1 MTLRVAT
8 WNIREASAAA
18 SDDPFDPWEFVK
30 DLNLDVLA
38 MQEVPFDDGR
48 SSKVLAAMRSLAG
61 LRSASALPL
70 HPSGFGA
77 SMSGLATLARHPQSE
92 PTNSFFDPEG
102 QAIVVDGRLENVH
115 NKAISRVTCFT
126 PLGAVVL
133 FNLHLFPFQ
142 RMGLAASHER
152 FESVWRMVRGQLEAS
167 KDLPTVVFG
176 DFNTPIRELAMA
188 PEASYSRVVGDRV
201 THEGFASDDI
211 LISRHFRARRVELLE
226 NPSDHLLCFAEL
238 EMPGQPG
245 GEQAHGQG

>member
-18 SDDPFDPWEFVK
+18 SNEPFDPWEFVQE
-30 DLNLDVLA
+30 LNLDILA
-38 MQEVPFDDGR
+38 LQEVPFDDGR
-48 SSKVLAAMRSLAG
+48 SSKVLSAMRSLVG

-77 SMSGLATLARHPQSE
+77 SMSGLATLSRHPQSE
-92 PTNSFFDPEG
+92 PSNRFFDPEG

-115 NKAISRVTCFT
+115 HKALSQVTCLT
-126 PLGAVVL
+126 QLGSVVL

-142 RMGLAASHER
+142 RMGLPASHER
-152 FESVWRMVRGQLEAS
+152 FESVWRIVRGQLDAS
-167 KDLPTVVFG
+167 RDLPTVVLG

-188 PEASYSRVVGDRV
+188 PDAGYSRVVGDRV

-211 LISRHFRARRVELLE
+211 LISRHFQTRRVELLE

-238 EMPGQPG
+238 EMAERPG
-245 GEQAHGQG
+245 G